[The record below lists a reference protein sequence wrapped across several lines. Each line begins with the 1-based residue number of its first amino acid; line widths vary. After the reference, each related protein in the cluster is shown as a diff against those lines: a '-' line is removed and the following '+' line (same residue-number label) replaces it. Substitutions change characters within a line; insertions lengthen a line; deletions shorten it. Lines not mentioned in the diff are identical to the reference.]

1 MSMPETM
8 AEYLVRLS
16 ADIDTNSF
24 NAAMMALNSLIA
36 KLKSIKG
43 IAAAGALVAG
53 FAAIGKSATDAIK
66 GVAAADMEFK
76 RLANQMWI
84 TKDSAKALSTA
95 MKVMGV
101 SEEDIAWIPELR
113 EQFFRLRNEM
123 NQLATP
129 VDADRQLK
137 WIREIGYDIQS
148 LQVKLKMLKEWVVY
162 YLIKY
167 LGPFIKELQNFI
179 RWLGDKLGK
188 NMPQIAKKIAEFL
201 AHIVSLGVTAFKTIK
216 ALIGTVYDFVDSL
229 PANVKKWGAVFA
241 TVGAFILA
249 GPFGKFIIALGG
261 ALILLEDFVYYMN
274 GWNSSKAMAPVW
286 EKLLQFLEGDSLT
299 KTADTI
305 KGFLSWVADK
315 LDYMWDKF
323 VKGFDWG
330 GAKNSLLKGLKELK
344 GGVGELFDAISELFD
359 KIDKSTNSKA
369 KSQQRSFWES
379 LGKYIS
385 DSVKALGNLAG
396 DLGRIFRAVA
406 DALRGDFA
414 GAAEILKQVAKSAL
428 GHFAKGIASN
438 IKAFGGDPG
447 ADSNERTRQAMEY
460 FQSSGNMTKAGAAG
474 LSGNLLSES
483 GMDPLSVEIKD
494 GVDPEDYRERL
505 LNHTMSRDDFI
516 SDGVGF
522 GIAQWTWQTRKAALW
537 DYAESQGKD
546 VTDFGVQLE
555 FLLKEMQEEHKDLYS
570 YLQEVQDKDEATDQI
585 MEKYEGPAVQDD
597 TERARRRGYTE
608 HAYGMENSFVAKGGG
623 GGSFSV
629 NPDSWW
635 KSMGNNLFTTPPA
648 ATVAPATNNTTN
660 TTIGD
665 INIHVAGTNAS
676 ANDIGRAVSDVL
688 NARFGRGQIV

>member
-43 IAAAGALVAG
+43 IAAAGTLVAG

-66 GVAAADMEFK
+66 GVAAADMGFK

-167 LGPFIKELQNFI
+167 LGPFIKEFQNFI

-201 AHIVSLGVTAFKTIK
+201 AHIVSLGVTALKTIK

-229 PANVKKWGAVFA
+229 PANVKKWGAIFA
-241 TVGAFILA
+241 TVGAFIMA
-249 GPFGKFIIALGG
+249 GPFGTFIMALGG
-261 ALILLEDFVYYMN
+261 ALILLEDFMYYMN
-274 GWNSSKAMAPVW
+274 GWESSKTLAPIW
-286 EKLLQFLEGDSLT
+286 EKLLQFLQGDTLSNISNCVKDLF
-299 KTADTI
+299 KT
-305 KGFLSWVADK
+305 VADG
-315 LDYMWDKF
+315 LNEIVGKF
-323 VKGFDWG
+323 LEGIDWEGIKDSWSKGI
-330 GAKNSLLKGLKELK
+330 
-344 GGVGELFDAISELFD
+344 GELSDGVSALFKSVKDLFNKIFD
-359 KIDKSTNSKA
+359 STNDKA
-369 KSQQRSFWES
+369 KSQQQSFWTSIGQFISFS
-379 LGKYIS
+379 LKKLGQFAGLMGKIAATLALLFQGDFKGAARMLGVVVS
-385 DSVKALGNLAG
+385 EGIKMTPMGAALGY
-396 DLGRIFRAVA
+396 V
-406 DALRGDFA
+406 
-414 GAAEILKQVAKSAL
+414 
-428 GHFAKGIASN
+428 
-438 IKAFGGDPG
+438 FGG
-447 ADSNERTRQAMEY
+447 NEKANSSAAMQKLQQEGI
-460 FQSSGNMTKAGAAG
+460 SKEGAAG
-474 LSGNLLSES
+474 IIGNLSAES
-483 GMDPLSVEIKD
+483 NVDSSNVQKDTQEEKEI
-494 GVDPEDYRERL
+494 YLRRL
-505 LNHTMSRDDFI
+505 LNGEMSRHEFVTDE
-516 SDGVGF
+516 VGF
-522 GIAQWTWQTRKAALW
+522 GLAQWTDSDRKGALW
-537 DYAESQGKD
+537 DYAAERGLPIN
-546 VTDFGVQLE
+546 DFNMQLD
-555 FLLKEMQEEHKDLYS
+555 FLLKELREDYPTLYKALCNGDLTVEEASYKMLHDFERPADSGYS
-570 YLQEVQDKDEATDQI
+570 VEVD
-585 MEKYEGPAVQDD
+585 
-597 TERARRRGYTE
+597 RANRSQQVYD
-608 HAYGMENSFVAKGGG
+608 ANSFVSNRGKN
-623 GGSFSV
+623 SWNI

-635 KSMGNNLFTTPPA
+635 KSTGNSLFTTPPA
-648 ATVAPATNNTTN
+648 ATVAPAANNTTN